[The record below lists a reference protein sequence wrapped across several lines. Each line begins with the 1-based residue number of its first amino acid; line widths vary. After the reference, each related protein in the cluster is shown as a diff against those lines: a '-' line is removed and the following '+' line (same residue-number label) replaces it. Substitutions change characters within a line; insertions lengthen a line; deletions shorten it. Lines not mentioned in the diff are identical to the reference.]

1 MTTTI
6 TNIQEVDH
14 ARCIRAAASRA
25 VSFIEMLEQSH
36 GYDDDLESLL
46 SSNGDERNI
55 ENDKDLVFLNSSG
68 YYKRKKD
75 KRSRKKNKKR
85 NKKKLSHQLSSFDMP
100 DIEYS
105 GESIEVP
112 CFAKLVVSFDA
123 PIIAPANNPNFLEIQ
138 TAWIETP
145 DRPLR
150 KIKVTSEA
158 LSYAP
163 SNVIDTG
170 IYSGS
175 SSSDSSNEDNEKND
189 DSDNGSSGSDMMSL
203 HSDVS
208 SDDFNN
214 DALDVEKLLQL
225 DKLD

>member
-1 MTTTI
+1 
-6 TNIQEVDH
+6 
-14 ARCIRAAASRA
+14 
-25 VSFIEMLEQSH
+25 
-36 GYDDDLESLL
+36 
-46 SSNGDERNI
+46 
-55 ENDKDLVFLNSSG
+55 
-68 YYKRKKD
+68 
-75 KRSRKKNKKR
+75 
-85 NKKKLSHQLSSFDMP
+85 MP

-123 PIIAPANNPNFLEIQ
+123 PIIAPKNNPKFLEIQ

-158 LSYAP
+158 LSYTP
-163 SNVIDTG
+163 SNVIDNG

-175 SSSDSSNEDNEKND
+175 SSSDSSNESNEKNG
-189 DSDNGSSGSDMMSL
+189 DSDDESSGSDMMSL

-208 SDDFNN
+208 SDDFIN
-214 DALDVEKLLQL
+214 DALDVEKMLQL